1 MAEVVKARGRLRLPR
16 WLLAIFEVGLPIAA
30 AIALAASGRAD
41 GHIGLLG
48 FEPTASAVL
57 IAGGA
62 LLLVGAAL
70 LVAWRTASL
79 RSLEEE
85 APMLRRRAALG
96 ETSLLRLMRIE
107 LKVLSRR
114 AHFHSNERVSLYREE
129 ADGFILV
136 ARYAAAP
143 PYDRSLGR
151 ECLAIDEG
159 ILAQAWIAG
168 SAEAGDL
175 PAPRGDPPDEWLDAQ
190 EQRFGLDRA
199 AAAKFAMR
207 SQSYVAFRIETF
219 DHETQGVIVFESTA
233 ALGDFGGGAV
243 TPWMTVSE
251 LKGPVKESSER
262 LAQLLLDSRALGRED
277 LRRLL
282 IRQQGPNPVEPQAA
296 GSSD

>member
-1 MAEVVKARGRLRLPR
+1 MAEVVKVWGHLRLPR
-16 WLLAIFEVGLPIAA
+16 WLRTVFEIGLPVAA
-30 AIALAASGRAD
+30 AIALAASGRAE
-41 GHIGLLG
+41 GHIGLVG

-57 IAGGA
+57 IAAGA
-62 LLLVGAAL
+62 LLLLAAAL
-70 LVAWRTASL
+70 LVAWRTAGARTLEDELPKL
-79 RSLEEE
+79 RK
-85 APMLRRRAALG
+85 RAALG
-96 ETSLLRLMRIE
+96 EAALLRLMRIE

-114 AHFHSNERVSLYREE
+114 ANFHSNERVSLYREE

-151 ECLAIDEG
+151 KCLAIDEG
-159 ILAQAWIAG
+159 ILGQAWAAG

-175 PAPRGDPPDEWLDAQ
+175 PAPGGDPPEEWLDAQ
-190 EQRFGLDRA
+190 EQRFSVDRA

-219 DHETQGVIVFESTA
+219 DHEAQGAIVFESSA

-251 LKGPVKESSER
+251 LEEPVKEGGER
-262 LAQLLLDSRALGRED
+262 LAQLLLDSRALGREE

-282 IRQQGPNPVEPQAA
+282 IRLQGPNPVKPQAA
-296 GSSD
+296 RSSD